1 MRQFYACFCVVWGIV
16 FGVCAASATA
26 QAEPDAG
33 IRRVVVLAPRAI
45 APTPQVQQRIEQ
57 ERARRSKARRKSK
70 RRMPVPQVS
79 SASNAAAPTL
89 SASNVP
95 APTIPTVSIP
105 NVAAQAG
112 KDSHAPKTE
121 ANSAPRMDAG
131 RPKQNLSQAP
141 AAPFA
146 ATQPSGASTSSGKT
160 DVVPPEQRASLAQA
174 LFVDAL
180 TERLQDRL
188 GIVVAGDN
196 EITAACQTL
205 HLTPEQAAQPD
216 NARRLC
222 VQLHCQAAL
231 IPHITA
237 CTLREAATRDA
248 AVFAQIETIF
258 APTQAE
264 QVPSGKAAANDTPP
278 LAQWP
283 ARLEVAG
290 TASSDRV
297 LLHSAYKKPQAD
309 LIRDATQQAVNIL
322 LHALRT
328 GEQAPFM
335 RMEDRIAVTPV
346 LAPGGADKLIFTASG
361 RRVMPAS
368 VGELHASVTALF
380 LPDLLPLAPGHILN
394 ENDVAVAFAA
404 QGGKPKELWRGE
416 DQPAIN
422 RVQTLGRSLRVDYVL
437 LSRVTD
443 VELSESE
450 GASDATGNASA
461 TERQRAV
468 RVEAVAALVRV
479 GDGVLLWHDRAI
491 ATMAAP
497 LPMFTVNGKSPST
510 QSLVHDA
517 TRFALVELQRR
528 LRRYRSTF
536 ER

>member
-1 MRQFYACFCVVWGIV
+1 MRNNPLRQFYACFFFVWGVV
-16 FGVCAASATA
+16 FSVCAATPATA
-26 QAEPDAG
+26 QTQPDAGIRRTEPDAG
-33 IRRVVVLAPRAI
+33 IRRVVVLAPPRAI
-45 APTPQVQQRIEQ
+45 MPTPQVQQRIEQ
-57 ERARRSKARRKSK
+57 ERARRSKARHKSK
-70 RRMPVPQVS
+70 RRLPVPQVS
-79 SASNAAAPTL
+79 SA
-89 SASNVP
+89 
-95 APTIPTVSIP
+95 P
-105 NVAAQAG
+105 NVAA
-112 KDSHAPKTE
+112 STV
-121 ANSAPRMDAG
+121 SASNISTPTVST
-131 RPKQNLSQAP
+131 PNI
-141 AAPFA
+141 
-146 ATQPSGASTSSGKT
+146 STSSGKT
-160 DVVPPEQRASLAQA
+160 DAVAPEQRAALAQA
-174 LFVDAL
+174 LLVDTL

-188 GIVVAGDN
+188 GVVVAGEN
-196 EITAACQTL
+196 EVAAACQIL

-231 IPHITA
+231 VPHITA

-248 AVFAQIETIF
+248 AVFAQLETVF
-258 APTQAE
+258 VPTQAE

-297 LLHSAYKKPQAD
+297 LLHSAYKQPQAD

-335 RMEDRIAVTPV
+335 RMEDRIAVSPV
-346 LAPGGADKLIFTASG
+346 LAPEGADKLIFTTSG

-380 LPDLLPLAPGHILN
+380 LPDLLPLAPGHILD

-404 QGGKPKELWRGE
+404 QGLKPKELWKGE

-422 RVQTLGRSLRVDYVL
+422 RVQTLGRSLRVHYVL

-450 GASDATGNASA
+450 GASDAISNGTA
-461 TERQRAV
+461 TERQRGV

-479 GDGVLLWHDRAI
+479 GDGALLWHDRAI
-491 ATMAAP
+491 ATLAAP
-497 LPMFTVNGKSPST
+497 LPEFTVNGKSPST
-510 QSLVHDA
+510 QSLVRDA

-536 ER
+536 EK